1 MTQELLIDGRIYIS
15 ASDAAK
21 ESGLSAR
28 HITRLAKEGK
38 IAARRLAHQWYVE
51 RAALPSHRTTGLQ

>member
-21 ESGLSAR
+21 ESGLSAH
-28 HITRLAKEGK
+28 HIARLAREGR
-38 IAARRLAHQWYVE
+38 IPARRLAHNWYVE
-51 RAALPSHRTTGLQ
+51 RAALPQSGEDSRT